1 MPNQTCGQTTCPSGE
16 ILLALGYRGLLPGPE
31 PAEMIFLG
39 TLCLRHLLT
48 WALSANFLGL
58 GQAVGKGIPKPG

>member
-1 MPNQTCGQTTCPSGE
+1 
-16 ILLALGYRGLLPGPE
+16 
-31 PAEMIFLG
+31 MIFLG